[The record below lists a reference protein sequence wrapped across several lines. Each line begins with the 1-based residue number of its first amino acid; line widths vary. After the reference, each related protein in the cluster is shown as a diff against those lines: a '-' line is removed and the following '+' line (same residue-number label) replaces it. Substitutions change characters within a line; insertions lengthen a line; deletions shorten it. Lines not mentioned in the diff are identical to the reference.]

1 VIELAS
7 KGVAKSRNA
16 ILRHARGELI
26 LFADDDIVWD
36 EAGVCGA
43 LTEFAANPDLAI
55 LLGRAV
61 DETGTLRK
69 RYPPRRAMLTRWNCA
84 RAATYEMVVRTDLVR
99 AARLWFDEGFGA
111 GVTRYLGDEYIFI
124 TDALRRGLHCQYAPI
139 TVAAHPT
146 DSSGA
151 RFGSE
156 ADARARVAVFDRVFG
171 DLAPL
176 ARLAFLARR
185 PSRFASPTL
194 ALDFVLGR
202 SRLAEDGPAGAGQQP
217 ADGVATPECDSPEP
231 ALVLAAGRAPDG
243 RVG

>member
-16 ILRHARGELI
+16 IVRHARGELI

-36 EAGVCGA
+36 EPGVCGA
-43 LTEFAANPDLAI
+43 LTEFAANPELAV

-61 DETGTLRK
+61 DEAGVLRK
-69 RYPPRRAMLTRWNCA
+69 RYPSRRAILTRWNCA
-84 RAATYEMVVRTDLVR
+84 RAATYEMIVRTDLIR
-99 AARLWFDEGFGA
+99 ETGLWFDEGFGA
-111 GVTRYLGDEYIFI
+111 GVARYLGDEYIFI
-124 TDALRRGLHCQYAPI
+124 TDALRRGLLCQYAPI
-139 TVAAHPT
+139 TVAMHPT

-156 ADARARVAVFDRVFG
+156 ADAEARAAVFERVFG

-185 PSRFASPTL
+185 PTRFASASV

-202 SRLAEDGPAGAGQQP
+202 SRSIGDERRTVAEPPPDRLTGAGR
-217 ADGVATPECDSPEP
+217 GVSEPEL
-231 ALVLAAGRAPDG
+231 ALTGGRAPSPVD
-243 RVG
+243 